1 MNKVTSFLLMAVIML
16 GLPIAVMDYKVG
28 KLTER
33 LDAINPDRCVLQS
46 PCSDTEGTLEL
57 ASKSGKW
64 SAIIQTDSVNN
75 RLNIIRREGN
85 TYEVLGNISMFKANK
100 GE

>member
-16 GLPIAVMDYKVG
+16 GLAIAVMDYKVG

-57 ASKSGKW
+57 ASKDGW
-64 SAIIQTDSVNN
+64 SVVFQTDSVN
-75 RLNIIRREGN
+75 RVLNIIRKDGN
-85 TYEVLGNISMFKANK
+85 TYEVLGNISMFKTTGGK
-100 GE
+100 